1 MWIEFGLGVVSG
13 MLLLLFIQKVLYPS
27 FISIRKYIRKNRKKI
42 YRIIWTIVV
51 LSLISIVVYLSVREK
66 LLSSVPVE

>member
-51 LSLISIVVYLSVREK
+51 LSLISIVVYLSIREK